1 MSLPTVDLNSLV
13 ATQYLSAVAVTL
25 TLYDRLLLLKK
36 EIELIWR
43 QPWSALSVLVLIDMY
58 GRQASMLFIAYV
70 VSGISTNIS
79 DSLCQS
85 FNRFIATYGL
95 LSTASIQ
102 FALILRI
109 YSLWDNRRI
118 ITIALIGG
126 FVVFYGITA
135 AFAIVSTIQTSADA
149 QYNGPYHACGVP
161 QRPLYLIGAYA
172 GTLAYYIYVIILL
185 VINSLNRPRK
195 RDFEIIKNL
204 YRDGVWTLL
213 VFTVL
218 QLARLMP
225 AIFGGTSQALL
236 TPLITWALDGILS
249 FRLYLTLKQVEV
261 DARKGWRTVAG
272 SQQVLIFEEV
282 EMNLK

>member
-1 MSLPTVDLNSLV
+1 MSLPAVDLNSLV

-25 TLYDRLLLLKK
+25 TLYERLLVFEK
-36 EIELIWR
+36 EVELIWR
-43 QPWSALSVLVLIDMY
+43 QPWSALPILVLLDMY

-79 DSLCQS
+79 DSLCQA

-102 FALILRI
+102 
-109 YSLWDNRRI
+109 
-118 ITIALIGG
+118 
-126 FVVFYGITA
+126 
-135 AFAIVSTIQTSADA
+135 STA
-149 QYNGPYHACGVP
+149 QYNEVYHACGVP
-161 QRPLYLIGAYA
+161 HRPLYLIGAYA
-172 GTLAYYIYVIILL
+172 GTLAYYIYVMILL

-225 AIFGGTSQALL
+225 AIFGGTAQTLL

-261 DARKGWRTVAG
+261 DARKGWKTVTG
-272 SQQVLIFEEV
+272 SQQVFVFEEV
-282 EMNLK
+282 EMDLK

>member
-1 MSLPTVDLNSLV
+1 MSLPAVDLNSLV

-25 TLYDRLLLLKK
+25 TLYERLLVFEK
-36 EIELIWR
+36 EVELIWR
-43 QPWSALSVLVLIDMY
+43 QPWSALPILVLLDMY

-79 DSLCQS
+79 DSLLA

-102 FALILRI
+102 FVLVLRI
-109 YSLWDNRRI
+109 YGLWDNRRI
-118 ITIALIGG
+118 ITIALVGG
-126 FVVFYGITA
+126 FVVFYGITV
-135 AFAIVSTIQTSADA
+135 AFAVVSTIQTSATA
-149 QYNGPYHACGVP
+149 QYNEVYHACGVP
-161 QRPLYLIGAYA
+161 HRPLYLIGAYA
-172 GTLAYYIYVIILL
+172 GTLAYYIYVMILL

-225 AIFGGTSQALL
+225 AIFGGTAQTLL

-261 DARKGWRTVAG
+261 DARKGWKTVTG
-272 SQQVLIFEEV
+272 SQQVFVFEEV
-282 EMNLK
+282 EMDLK